1 MANPKQWPGA
11 WPHGVFFFSVTALGF
26 AIALLG
32 CLFASIPLAIAVV
45 ASFLFGSVFG
55 LLAIA
60 LRRKSVVGKQWV
72 PPLLVLIGLSLM
84 IYFSRRLPEVEGIE
98 KSLSQELSAVP
109 QIPGSKLSRHLVRTW
124 RETALVQDRFTDIPT
139 YDEVKSFYLEEM
151 RKDGWR
157 LKAEQ
162 RFLKDNH
169 LLVFCKGPLKA
180 EVFYDAE
187 IHQELKITFMGSINA
202 DYPGESYVFC

>member
-1 MANPKQWPGA
+1 MPNLLWPGA
-11 WPHGVFFFSVTALGF
+11 WPHRVFFFLLTALGF
-26 AIALLG
+26 AVALLG
-32 CLFASIPLAIAVV
+32 CLLASIPLTIAVV
-45 ASFLFGSVFG
+45 ASFLFGSIF
-55 LLAIA
+55 A
-60 LRRKSVVGKQWV
+60 
-72 PPLLVLIGLSLM
+72 LLVIAIREKSADGRSWVFPLVILIGLSLM

-98 KSLSQELSAVP
+98 KSLSQELSAV
-109 QIPGSKLSRHLVRTW
+109 QKIPGSKFSGHHVRTW
-124 RETALVQDRFTDIPT
+124 RETALVQDRFTEIPT

-157 LKAEQ
+157 FKAEQ

-187 IHQELKITFMGSINA
+187 IHQELKITLMGSINA